1 MSDIVIHG
9 FETSNNFKVRIALGF
24 KEIPYAFKTIDP
36 ADREAILEMSGQPFT
51 PVMVH
56 GDVVMYDSG
65 AIIRYLEANFPGAP
79 RLFSRD
85 YGKMRDIETWEWF
98 CRTELHEPLLIAVR
112 QRISGEHDE
121 VELARGAEILTA
133 ATAKLEARLA
143 DNEWLVGDR
152 MTAADV
158 TGGAVAHR
166 FLGMDAYPF
175 PEDRDAT
182 RAWTERVMAF
192 DAGP

>member
-24 KEIPYAFKTIDP
+24 KEIPYTFESIDP
-36 ADREAILEMSGQPFT
+36 GDRQGILELSGQPFT

-65 AIIRYLEANFPGAP
+65 AIIRYLEANFPDTP

-85 YGKMRDIETWEWF
+85 YGKMREIEKWEWF
-98 CRTELHEPLLIAVR
+98 CRTELHQPLLIAVG
-112 QRISGEHDE
+112 QRISGVHDE
-121 VELARGAEILTA
+121 AELARGAEILAA

-143 DNEWLVGDR
+143 DNEWLAGDP

-158 TGGAVAHR
+158 TGGAVIHR
-166 FLGMDAYPF
+166 YLGMDAYPF

-182 RAWTERVMAF
+182 RAWAERVMAF
-192 DAGP
+192 DAGS

>member
-51 PVMVH
+51 PMMVH

-65 AIIRYLEANFPGAP
+65 AIIRYLEANFPDAP

-143 DNEWLVGDR
+143 ANEWLVGDR

-175 PEDRDAT
+175 PEDRDAI

-192 DAGP
+192 DAH